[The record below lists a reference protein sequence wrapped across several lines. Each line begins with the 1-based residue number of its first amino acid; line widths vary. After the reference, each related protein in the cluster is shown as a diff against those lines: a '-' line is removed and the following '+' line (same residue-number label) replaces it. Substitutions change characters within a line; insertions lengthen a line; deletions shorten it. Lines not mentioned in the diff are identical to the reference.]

1 MVHDVLIAAHAAA
14 GVIAFAAGCAAISR
28 RSAFAVYFASLVALV
43 VFLAAVLG
51 VDWPRLDG
59 PSRSLYA
66 VLTMLGGYLIWRAV
80 QARRL
85 LPTGSAHRSGRYLDH
100 LGFTLVA
107 LFDGFAI
114 IAVLTAG
121 GPGWLA
127 ASIGVLGVGVGHVAI
142 RRLKARLTAAPDRPG
157 GGGSGREYAA

>member
-1 MVHDVLIAAHAAA
+1 MVHDVLIAAHAAS
-14 GVIAFAAGCAAISR
+14 GVVAFAAGCAAIFR

-43 VFLAAVLG
+43 VSLAAVVA

-59 PSRSLYA
+59 PPRSLYA
-66 VLTMLGGYLIWRAV
+66 VLTVLGGYLIWRAV
-80 QARRL
+80 QAHRL
-85 LPTGSAHRSGRYLDH
+85 RPSDSAHRSARYLDH
-100 LGFTLVA
+100 VGFTLVA

-127 ASIGVLGVGVGHVAI
+127 AAIGVLGVGVGHVAI
-142 RRLKARLTAAPDRPG
+142 RTLKTRLTAAPDRPG
-157 GGGSGREYAA
+157 GGGSGREHTA